1 MWNSRRVIAGVL
13 ASCFI
18 QWLRCVLR
26 LRLLTC
32 VSLLFV
38 CVCAHLQARVAACQV
53 GDHIKAINGTD
64 LTGCRHFEVARMLKE
79 IPIGAEFSVVLTEP
93 KKAMQEIAPRGA
105 IGGSG
110 NVAAGAGKKTLRMKK
125 DGSAEV
131 VDVDDA
137 VTKMVSK
144 VDDMLESFVGIRDS
158 ELSQTIYDL
167 AKGTSEADLFAGQV
181 RCAC

>member
-32 VSLLFV
+32 VSLLFLL
-38 CVCAHLQARVAACQV
+38 AHLQARVAACQV

-181 RCAC
+181 RYAC